1 MYNFENENIT
11 FSSSAFVDA
20 YENFEEEDL
29 DWELRFSTLKKV
41 CSSDVDLNEKI
52 EYLRTSLN
60 DNHRAIRYTA
70 VTSLKEM
77 DHESIEELLIYAL
90 SDSDEWVRVRAVEGL
105 GRLATPSVVEVFV
118 KYLDQEE
125 NPKVKATLVKHLGSF
140 QEDGLIPT
148 IAYYLEDPDAR
159 VRANAVE
166 GLGFY
171 PSDKVLH
178 IIKPFLEDDN
188 ARIRANVALILSK
201 ISDTKAQFTI
211 DEMLE
216 SKNSYQIV
224 GAIFSLGEL
233 KDEKYL
239 PKLFEYLNHPSSLIQ
254 RNVRDALV
262 KYGIKIQGSLL
273 KEVRSRA
280 GDFFIIG
287 AVQVLGVIGD
297 KKAIKTLVNLMESG
311 EGEIRSFAEEAIDM
325 ICQRAEN
332 KES

>member
-1 MYNFENENIT
+1 MYNLENESMS
-11 FSSSAFVDA
+11 FSSSSFVDA
-20 YENFEEEDL
+20 YENFEEDV
-29 DWELRFSTLKKV
+29 DWELRFSKLKKV
-41 CSSDVDLNEKI
+41 CTSEVDLNEKI

-60 DNHRAIRYTA
+60 DSHRAIRYTA
-70 VTSLKEM
+70 VNSLKDL
-77 DHESIEELLIYAL
+77 DHEQVEELLIYAL

-105 GRLATPSVVEVFV
+105 GRISSPSVVEIFV

-148 IAYYLEDPDAR
+148 IAFYLEDPDAR

-211 DEMLE
+211 DEMLD

-239 PKLFEYLNHPSSLIQ
+239 SKLFEYLNHPSSLIQ

-262 KYGIKIQGSLL
+262 KYGIQIQGALL
-273 KEVRSRA
+273 KEIRSRA
-280 GDFFIIG
+280 GDFFTIG
-287 AVQVLGVIGD
+287 AVQVLGEIGD
-297 KKAIKTLVNLMESG
+297 KKAIKTLVNLMESS

-332 KES
+332 KDS

>member
-1 MYNFENENIT
+1 MYKLEDEGIRNST
-11 FSSSAFVDA
+11 STYMDA
-20 YENFEEEDL
+20 YVEFDEDSE
-29 DWELRFSTLKKV
+29 WEQRFSKLKKI
-41 CSSDVDLNEKI
+41 CSSDIELDEKVD
-52 EYLRTSLN
+52 YLRLSLN
-60 DNHRAIRYTA
+60 DSHRAIRYTA
-70 VTSLKEM
+70 VNSLKDL
-77 DHESIEELLIYAL
+77 DHDQIEELLIYAL

-105 GRLATPSVVEVFV
+105 ARLATPGVVEIFV

-171 PSDKVLH
+171 SSEKVLH

-201 ISDTKAQFTI
+201 ISDTKAQLTI
-211 DEMLE
+211 DEMLD

-233 KDEKYL
+233 RDEKYL
-239 PKLFEYLNHPSSLIQ
+239 QKLFEYLNHPSSLIQ

-262 KYGIKIQGSLL
+262 KYGVKIQGALL
-273 KEVRSRA
+273 KEIRSRG
-280 GDFFIIG
+280 GDFFIMG
-287 AVQVLGVIGD
+287 AVQVLGLIGD
-297 KKAIKTLVNLMESG
+297 KKAIKTLINLMESG
-311 EGEIRSFAEEAIDM
+311 ESEIRSFSEEAIDK
-325 ICQRAEN
+325 ICERAES
-332 KES
+332 KEPS